1 MRRVFRLLL
10 EFAALSVPLTWLW
23 LTWAQE
29 PYTELVGSLGAPL
42 LERLG
47 AAAVPESPAEKRF
60 VSYVPFL
67 VLILVTPRLSLRR
80 RLAGLAAGCGIL
92 FLAHLGLLVVEA
104 FAQTPGRP
112 TEDSFSTV
120 FPAAM
125 FVDALPFALWA
136 VVAQEVLRDAFRRAL
151 GVAGGGGA

>member
-1 MRRVFRLLL
+1 MRSVFRFLL
-10 EFAALSVPLTWLW
+10 ELAALSVPLTWLW
-23 LTWAQE
+23 LAFAQA
-29 PYTELVGSLGAPL
+29 PYTELVGCLGAPL

-47 AAAVPESPAEKRF
+47 AAGVPESPAEKRF

-67 VLILVTPRLSLRR
+67 VLLLVTPGLSWRR
-80 RLAGLAAGCGIL
+80 RLAGLAAGSAIL
-92 FLAHLGLLVVEA
+92 FLAHLGLVAVEA
-104 FAQTPGRP
+104 FAHTAGRP

-136 VVAQEVLRDAFRRAL
+136 VIAQKVLRDAFRAARPA
-151 GVAGGGGA
+151 